1 MVAKLLG
8 STFIVSTSTYTFATE
23 EQSLETENIEVLGSR
38 MSGKQSAKI
47 VTVNNTLSQS
57 LESLLS
63 LEPEIQLNSNSG
75 TGSINEI
82 YLRGADS
89 NYTLMS
95 FNGIPLN
102 DGTNNRGGVADIS
115 FLSNVNINRIEI
127 ARGAQ
132 SSVYGS
138 QALAGAIDFI
148 AEPNASANEANLSIR
163 TRLDSK
169 SGYLL
174 GATADYGQLLIDAST
189 SRAPETYQD
198 SKFESQT
205 FTAVAM
211 PSLDSGLLKV
221 TLLAN
226 KAKAQ
231 SFGDD
236 SGGARFSV
244 TGELEERESEDI
256 NFGVRYDT
264 DIQKGLFTVSGF
276 TQVKKEDV
284 ATPSIPPGLR
294 DPQGF
299 PTSNA
304 DNKLT
309 RSNITSYYQ
318 KELGDFK
325 LLFGADYTAE
335 KGESKGILDF
345 QFFQAPTDFS
355 LDREIIGVFTEL
367 DFALSSNINA
377 HFFARY
383 DDAEDEN
390 AFSPGVKIAWQVK
403 ENHELELEWGKGFK
417 LPSFYALGNPLI
429 GNNELKSEESETLA
443 MNYFYTSAF
452 GQFTLTV
459 FDNEYTNLV
468 DFDPGPPPQ
477 LVNRDSSFSKGA
489 ELSFRSNKTKSQLM
503 WQANYSYTDS
513 GAGKGNILLGRS
525 RHRANI
531 QLSQSFPVQQIEVSL
546 NLKYLGT
553 QFSSSIP
560 TGQQKL
566 EASLNAD
573 LILDWQASSNI
584 LLGVRLDNLLNDKLE
599 NTIGNRHTGRVVGG
613 FLEFTL

>member
-8 STFIVSTSTYTFATE
+8 STFIVSASTYTFATE

-38 MSGKQSAKI
+38 ISGKQSAKI
-47 VTVNNTLSQS
+47 ITVNNTLSQS

-63 LEPEIQLNSNSG
+63 SEPEIQLNSNSG

-89 NYTLMS
+89 NYTLMT

-148 AEPNASANEANLSIR
+148 AEPNAKANEANLSIR
-163 TRLDSK
+163 TRADSK

-174 GATADYGQLLIDAST
+174 GATADYGQLLLDVST
-189 SRAPETYQD
+189 SRAPETYQS

-205 FTAVAM
+205 FTAVAV
-211 PSLDSGLLKV
+211 PSLESGLLKV

-226 KAKAQ
+226 KAEAK

-236 SGGARFSV
+236 SGGTRFSV
-244 TGELEERESEDI
+244 TGELEKRESEDI
-256 NFGVRYDT
+256 NLGVRYDT
-264 DIQKGLFTVSGF
+264 DIQNGLFTLSGF

-299 PTSNA
+299 PASIA

-309 RSNITSYYQ
+309 RSNVTSYYQ
-318 KELGDFK
+318 KELSDFK
-325 LLFGADYTAE
+325 LLFGADYTTE

-355 LDREIIGVFTEL
+355 LDREIFGVFTEL

-443 MNYFYTSAF
+443 MNYFYTNAL

-468 DFDPGPPPQ
+468 DFDPGPPPK
-477 LVNRDSSFSKGA
+477 LVNRDSSFSKGT
-489 ELSFRSNKTKSQLM
+489 ELSFRSNKTDTQLT

-513 GAGKGNILLGRS
+513 GAGQGNILLGRS

-566 EASLNAD
+566 DASLNAD
-573 LILDWQASSNI
+573 LVLDWQASSNL

-599 NTIGNRHTGRVVGG
+599 NTIGNRHTGRVLGG